1 MILQQVCNVCG
12 TKNSRNFPLQ
22 FSKNIIPWKEIS
34 IRKWLKEMKQKRK
47 EEERLQRAEVHAAI
61 SVAGVAAAL
70 AAIAAENLQANQ
82 HKSLRDTAVAS
93 AAALVA
99 ARCAHV
105 AEAAGAK
112 REQISSAIDAAAT
125 ATDAANIFTLTAAA
139 ATSMKGAAT
148 LRGRQGQRQ
157 KTKGSSPALLCD
169 DFGFDLG
176 SSKAVAASSD
186 PLGVLQILWESLH
199 LPIKSGQLFFP
210 LLLLS
215 LLSSALLF
223 FCYFSIAP
231 IPLDLVSKISI
242 LLEETNQRP
251 PDLLL
256 DIERDLRDFAG
267 LATSITLFFFF
278 SSLFLVLATLYTFAM
293 AYRNRN
299 LTPKDL
305 LLRIARR
312 WYQTMI
318 TRLYVVL
325 LTAGLGLLSSLGVGT
340 AILVSDGSSAVFSF
354 GLSLAGLLL
363 LLYLYLLTR
372 WSMSLVIAAVEEPW
386 GVGAL
391 SWSVELYIGNK
402 KRGIVL
408 TLMLSAVKVAIYGAF
423 AAVMMASGPPQP
435 TEAPMAIVYI
445 VAAADA
451 LWGLYSMAVYIVFYY
466 ECRKSHGME

>member
-1 MILQQVCNVCG
+1 M
-12 TKNSRNFPLQ
+12 
-22 FSKNIIPWKEIS
+22 
-34 IRKWLKEMKQKRK
+34 
-47 EEERLQRAEVHAAI
+47 
-61 SVAGVAAAL
+61 
-70 AAIAAENLQANQ
+70 
-82 HKSLRDTAVAS
+82 
-93 AAALVA
+93 
-99 ARCAHV
+99 
-105 AEAAGAK
+105 
-112 REQISSAIDAAAT
+112 
-125 ATDAANIFTLTAAA
+125 
-139 ATSMKGAAT
+139 
-148 LRGRQGQRQ
+148 
-157 KTKGSSPALLCD
+157 
-169 DFGFDLG
+169 GF
-176 SSKAVAASSD
+176 SSKAMAASSD
-186 PLGVLQILWESLH
+186 PLGVLQILWESLQ

-215 LLSSALLF
+215 LLSSSLLF

-242 LLEETNQRP
+242 LLEETNHRP

-267 LATSITLFFFF
+267 LAASITLFFFF

-293 AYRNRN
+293 AYSNRN

-340 AILVSDGSSAVFSF
+340 AILVSDGSSAAFSF

-363 LLYLYLLTR
+363 LLFLYLLTR
-372 WSMSLVIAAVEEPW
+372 WSMSLVIAAVEETW
-386 GVGAL
+386 GIGAL

-408 TLMLSAVKVAIYGAF
+408 TLLLLAVKVAIYGAF
-423 AAVMMASGPPQP
+423 AAVMTASGPPQP
-435 TEAPMAIVYI
+435 TEAPMAIVCI

-451 LWGLYSMAVYIVFYY
+451 LWDLYSNAVYTVFYY
-466 ECRKSHGME
+466 ECRKSHGLLL

>member
-1 MILQQVCNVCG
+1 M
-12 TKNSRNFPLQ
+12 
-22 FSKNIIPWKEIS
+22 
-34 IRKWLKEMKQKRK
+34 
-47 EEERLQRAEVHAAI
+47 
-61 SVAGVAAAL
+61 
-70 AAIAAENLQANQ
+70 
-82 HKSLRDTAVAS
+82 
-93 AAALVA
+93 
-99 ARCAHV
+99 
-105 AEAAGAK
+105 
-112 REQISSAIDAAAT
+112 
-125 ATDAANIFTLTAAA
+125 
-139 ATSMKGAAT
+139 
-148 LRGRQGQRQ
+148 
-157 KTKGSSPALLCD
+157 
-169 DFGFDLG
+169 GF
-176 SSKAVAASSD
+176 SSKAMAASSD

-210 LLLLS
+210 ILLLS
-215 LLSSALLF
+215 LLSSSLLF

-231 IPLDLVSKISI
+231 IPLDLASKISI
-242 LLEETNQRP
+242 LLEETNHRP

-293 AYRNRN
+293 AYSNRN
-299 LTPKDL
+299 ITPKDL

-340 AILVSDGSSAVFSF
+340 AILVSDGSSAAFSF

-363 LLYLYLLTR
+363 LLYLYLSTR
-372 WSMSLVIAAVEEPW
+372 WSMSLVVAAVEETW
-386 GVGAL
+386 GIGAL

-408 TLMLSAVKVAIYGAF
+408 TLMLLAVKVAIYGAF

-451 LWGLYSMAVYIVFYY
+451 LWELYSMAVYTVFYY
-466 ECRKSHGME
+466 ECRKSHDLEYTGLPVALVRVNAVVVH